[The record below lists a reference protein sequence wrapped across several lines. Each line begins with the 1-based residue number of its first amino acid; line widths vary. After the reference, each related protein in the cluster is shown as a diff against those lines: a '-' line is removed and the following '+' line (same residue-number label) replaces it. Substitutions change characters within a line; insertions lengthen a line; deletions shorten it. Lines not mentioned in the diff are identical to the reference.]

1 MDGVFD
7 SRACEETIPMMS
19 EANHGTIAFHG
30 MIPNLD
36 LGPDFVWGVGPNT
49 VVSEAQEAI
58 ADTWKKYVD
67 DANK

>member
-1 MDGVFD
+1 
-7 SRACEETIPMMS
+7 MMS